1 MLIVG
6 AKGHA
11 LEILDILSID
21 LVSNNIVF
29 FDNVSTEFNLKTINS
44 YRIIQSLNDVD
55 EVFRQDK
62 NFILGT
68 GNGLLRKN
76 MSEVFLARGGKLQS
90 VISSRA
96 YVSSLNTVLGEGLN
110 IMHNAVIGPE
120 VFIGTGSL
128 INAGVHIHHES
139 YIGSY
144 CEICP
149 GAIITGKV
157 TIGDY
162 TFVGS
167 GAIIL
172 PGVSIG
178 NNVKIGAG
186 AVVIKNVSDNCTMVG
201 VPAKFKY

>member
-21 LVSNNIVF
+21 LVSNDIVF

-44 YRIIQSLNDVD
+44 YRIIRSLNEID
-55 EVFRQDK
+55 EVFQQDK

-76 MSEVFLARGGKLQS
+76 MSEVFLAKGGKLQS
-90 VISSRA
+90 VISPRA
-96 YVSSLNTVLGEGLN
+96 NVSSLNTVLGEGLN
-110 IMHNAVIGPE
+110 IMHNVVIGPE

-128 INAGVHIHHES
+128 INAGAHIHHES
-139 YIGSY
+139 NIGSY

-162 TFVGS
+162 TFVGA

-186 AVVIKNVSDNCTMVG
+186 AVVIKNVSDNCTMAG
-201 VPAKFKY
+201 IPAKLKY